1 VPKLNHD
8 SLQDAT
14 TILEIYK
21 KVEHDWEDTIH
32 LDNPHDQGPQ
42 PPKEINSQKAST
54 WINNQNFQ
62 HIPFQGYR
70 HPPPGQPICHSNYE
84 KNIQSIPNI
93 RDNFQRE
100 NQCSE
105 SSNSIKGT
113 NNNLS
118 QDSNQNTIRN
128 LPLPITTDN
137 QSRQVQS
144 NNSNT
149 LKQTNLDTFYD
160 SQVVNF
166 NDSNIQDNKLI
177 IGSQNIKLRDRVSAF
192 SEISPLRPSSVDL
205 MELEEN
211 SSLID
216 VFLCEP
222 PSPATSSIENN
233 KELKK
238 QSQLFP
244 DLTEEE
250 INELLAPSNSEDRN
264 NIFGDILDLSVTP
277 DRILDDDFNIDNFM
291 IFPVNEMQNNTQ
303 SVKQNSKAEILEP
316 TTSIP
321 VVNPTDTEMENYV
334 TDHSQ
339 TFRSFSPES
348 SIIIEFVKEKQI
360 NT

>member
-1 VPKLNHD
+1 
-8 SLQDAT
+8 
-14 TILEIYK
+14 
-21 KVEHDWEDTIH
+21 
-32 LDNPHDQGPQ
+32 
-42 PPKEINSQKAST
+42 
-54 WINNQNFQ
+54 
-62 HIPFQGYR
+62 
-70 HPPPGQPICHSNYE
+70 
-84 KNIQSIPNI
+84 
-93 RDNFQRE
+93 
-100 NQCSE
+100 
-105 SSNSIKGT
+105 
-113 NNNLS
+113 
-118 QDSNQNTIRN
+118 
-128 LPLPITTDN
+128 
-137 QSRQVQS
+137 
-144 NNSNT
+144 
-149 LKQTNLDTFYD
+149 
-160 SQVVNF
+160 
-166 NDSNIQDNKLI
+166 
-177 IGSQNIKLRDRVSAF
+177 
-192 SEISPLRPSSVDL
+192 LRPSSVDL

-211 SSLID
+211 SSLINI
-216 VFLCEP
+216 FLCEP

-321 VVNPTDTEMENYV
+321 VVNPSDMEIENYV

-348 SIIIEFVKEKQI
+348 SIIIEYVKEKQI
-360 NT
+360 NTEY